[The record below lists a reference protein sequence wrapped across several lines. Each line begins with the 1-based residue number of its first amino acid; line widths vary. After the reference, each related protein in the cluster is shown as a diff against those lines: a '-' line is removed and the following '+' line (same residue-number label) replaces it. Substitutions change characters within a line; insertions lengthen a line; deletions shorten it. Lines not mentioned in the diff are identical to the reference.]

1 MDYETTLRIAQHGYP
16 SLFPYEWDALNHFLL
31 VLGNGM
37 WWAGGELVSGPEYS
51 SDPDEEIRLIQARH
65 LAEAMRGL
73 RDSCDLM
80 RSWHEKEVRIAG
92 APIEVQWA
100 EEIASRC
107 EGDDLRSW
115 RLLPNG
121 DVPTRAYPC
130 GKTYGA
136 VNCIPADVTVSW
148 RRAIEKCT
156 TYIHSGHIWFDTN
169 EARNHVL
176 ERLQSADKV

>member
-31 VLGNGM
+31 VLGNGYD
-37 WWAGGELVSGPEYS
+37 WVGGELVSGPEYS

-65 LAEAMRGL
+65 LAEAMRDL
-73 RDSCDLM
+73 RDSRGPT
-80 RSWHEKEVRIAG
+80 RSWHEKEVRLAR

-100 EEIASRC
+100 EEIASRR
-107 EGDDLRSW
+107 EGGKR

-121 DVPTRAYPC
+121 DVPAMAYPC

-136 VNCIPADVTVSW
+136 VNRIPADVTVSW
-148 RRAIEKCT
+148 RGAIEKCAD
-156 TYIHSGHIWFDTN
+156 YIHSGHIRFDTD
-169 EARNHVL
+169 EAKNHVL
-176 ERLQSADKV
+176 ERLQSAGKV